1 MDSCLPLSEVVLRW
15 GPGGV
20 SSKFD
25 AAVLQPDI
33 DRTHAIVVKL
43 LILSIQIIEPLRLI
57 GGFVSLDVAC
67 GVNAISGGGKDEHA
81 PGSLLLRICLEW
93 TTFAWAIGNISKYN

>member
-1 MDSCLPLSEVVLRW
+1 MPLGSYVDSCLPLSEVVLRW

-33 DRTHAIVVKL
+33 DRTEATIMKR
-43 LILSIQIIEPLRLI
+43 LILSIQILEPLRLI
-57 GGFVSLDVAC
+57 SAVVSLDVAC
-67 GVNAISGGGKDEHA
+67 GVNAISGWGKDEHA
-81 PGSLLLRICLEW
+81 PGSLFSTIFLE
-93 TTFAWAIGNISKYN
+93 